1 MFLYYW
7 ILAYVYDSYG
17 VVHTVCKAHNYY
29 IPNYIP
35 QWILLFPHIGPGLLH
50 RSPELARRCWDR
62 YSKGPST
69 SAADI
74 KHQET
79 ADDRCWNKQES
90 LDLLFRAPK
99 KPSDVDIIL
108 TTVLVCFGGNA
119 INTNRYVSNIW
130 FVLVCCCILFFEI
143 HLLSQASC
151 EPFAFVGLHWSHVTF
166 WILPATRWK
175 YSNIVMSSCHLETKW
190 FSKTLPSCICWIQ
203 KIYSEYL
210 QYIHVYTYYIVIFE
224 WWCNV
229 LYIYYVILAYMLNE
243 LPILYPFVSSYVSKI
258 GCDFT
263 KPEARWQFRDM
274 ARWEEEKRKAPPSA
288 LWKQRNTGPWFIWW
302 LDMWI
307 IESCISFC

>member
-1 MFLYYW
+1 MCISYVHIYVYSIIFIHVYIDSLIVNSCFIAVRYCMFLYYW

-119 INTNRYVSNIW
+119 INTNRYVQYQIFGLCW
-130 FVLVCCCILFFEI
+130 FAAASYFLKFIFCLKHRVNPLP
-143 HLLSQASC
+143 LLDSID
-151 EPFAFVGLHWSHVTF
+151 L
-166 WILPATRWK
+166 
-175 YSNIVMSSCHLETKW
+175 M
-190 FSKTLPSCICWIQ
+190 
-203 KIYSEYL
+203 
-210 QYIHVYTYYIVIFE
+210 
-224 WWCNV
+224 
-229 LYIYYVILAYMLNE
+229 
-243 LPILYPFVSSYVSKI
+243 
-258 GCDFT
+258 
-263 KPEARWQFRDM
+263 
-274 ARWEEEKRKAPPSA
+274 
-288 LWKQRNTGPWFIWW
+288 
-302 LDMWI
+302 
-307 IESCISFC
+307 

>member
-79 ADDRCWNKQES
+79 ADDRCWNKQEP
-90 LDLLFRAPK
+90 LDFGLQKNLLMLIWFWQRFWY
-99 KPSDVDIIL
+99 
-108 TTVLVCFGGNA
+108 VLVCFGGNA
-119 INTNRYVSNIW
+119 IHTHRYVLNIW

-151 EPFAFVGLHWSHVTF
+151 EPFAFVRLRWSRATF
-166 WILPATRWK
+166 WILPGGIVHIRS
-175 YSNIVMSSCHLETKW
+175 YSQIVHLIVASQMLQAGNMVQPLVGSTPISKSCHPVI
-190 FSKTLPSCICWIQ
+190 SKLD
-203 KIYSEYL
+203 
-210 QYIHVYTYYIVIFE
+210 
-224 WWCNV
+224 
-229 LYIYYVILAYMLNE
+229 
-243 LPILYPFVSSYVSKI
+243 
-258 GCDFT
+258 DFP
-263 KPEARWQFRDM
+263 KL
-274 ARWEEEKRKAPPSA
+274 S
-288 LWKQRNTGPWFIWW
+288 
-302 LDMWI
+302 
-307 IESCISFC
+307 